1 MDDIK
6 ERNANLARLILMLEK
21 VHGSPRELMKRGFL
35 IGLASGIG
43 GVIGAAII
51 IILLGFLVSKLGGIP
66 LIGEILQNLNEA
78 VPN

>member
-6 ERNANLARLILMLEK
+6 DRSVARLLLMLEK
-21 VHGSPRELMKRGFL
+21 VHGSPKELMKRGFL

-43 GVIGAAII
+43 GIIGAALV
-51 IILLGFLVSKLGGIP
+51 IILLGYLVSKLGGIP
-66 LIGEILQNLNEA
+66 FIGNILQDLNEA